1 MVASRGVM
9 PTPRWTLG
17 LVAVLVLAQWA
28 PGASDWMV
36 YDRIAVAEGQW
47 WRVVTGHFIHY
58 SWPHLANN
66 LLALVPAAWLVETR
80 YAKDGLPLVVGASVA
95 IGVALLIGEPG
106 IAEFRGASGVALAL
120 LGYVALRGLHEQPRW
135 RVVCLLALVLLCAKL
150 VAEAAGWHMQDWQH
164 DGFASVWLS
173 HVAGAL
179 VGGAL
184 YLRHACRTD
193 PNGLPLASSR

>member
-1 MVASRGVM
+1 MVAARGVM
-9 PTPRWTLG
+9 PTPRWTLA

-36 YDRIAVAEGQW
+36 YDRTAVAEGQW

-80 YAKDGLPLVVGASVA
+80 YPKDGLPLVLGASVV
-95 IGVALLIGEPG
+95 IGVALLIGESG
-106 IAEFRGASGVALAL
+106 IAEFRGASGVAMAL
-120 LGYVALRGLHEQPRW
+120 LGYFALRGLHEHPRW
-135 RVVCLLALVLLCAKL
+135 RVVCMLALVLLCAKL
-150 VAEAAGWHMQDWQH
+150 VAEAAGWRLKDWQH

-184 YLRHACRTD
+184 YLRHAYRTD